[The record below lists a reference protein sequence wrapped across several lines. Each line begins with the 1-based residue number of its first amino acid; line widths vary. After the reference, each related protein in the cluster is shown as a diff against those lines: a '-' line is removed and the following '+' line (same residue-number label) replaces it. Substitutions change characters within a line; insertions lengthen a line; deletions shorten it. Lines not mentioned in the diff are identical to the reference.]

1 MFKGHELNDILSFE
15 EFLEYMGIARTLGYK
30 LLTSGEIRGIKV
42 GKVWRKVFFT
52 PSDTAIIR
60 SKLFQTGNSF
70 SA

>member
-42 GKVWRKVFFT
+42 GKVWRIPRNSIEEYVNK
-52 PSDTAIIR
+52 
-60 SKLFQTGNSF
+60 KL
-70 SA
+70 SAR